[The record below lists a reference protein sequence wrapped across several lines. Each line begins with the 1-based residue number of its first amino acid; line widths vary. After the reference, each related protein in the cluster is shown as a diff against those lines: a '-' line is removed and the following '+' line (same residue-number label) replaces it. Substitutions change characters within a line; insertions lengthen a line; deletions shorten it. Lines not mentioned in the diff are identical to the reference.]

1 MARAKI
7 SKLGSMLLII
17 LVRGLVLVLL
27 GLYLIVFVFA
37 LFFSDQLIFQP
48 QRAGYRDNA
57 EILKLNSS
65 DGARISAKYL
75 TNPNATF
82 TILFSHGN
90 AEDIGDVEP
99 LLEGMRSA
107 GFSVFAYDY
116 QGYGTSEGKPSESH
130 AYQDEDAAY
139 DYLVQTL
146 RIQPNRII
154 AFGRSVGGGPA
165 TDLASRRR
173 VAGLVL
179 ESSFTSAFRVMTRVR
194 VLPFDKFDNLG
205 KIKKVHCPVL
215 IIHGTQDSVINAS
228 HGRRLFAAAN
238 DAKQAFWVEGANH
251 NDVEFV
257 AGDQYSK
264 SLREFAD
271 LVQEYPLNR

>member
-116 QGYGTSEGKPSESH
+116 QGYGTSEGKPSENH

>member
-1 MARAKI
+1 
-7 SKLGSMLLII
+7 MLI
-17 LVRGLVLVLL
+17 LLRGLFLALLSVYLV
-27 GLYLIVFVFA
+27 VFIFA

-48 QRAGYRDNA
+48 QRAGYRDDA
-57 EILKLNSS
+57 EVLKVNSS
-65 DGARISAKYL
+65 DGARISARYL
-75 TNPNATF
+75 PNPSATF

-90 AEDIGDVEP
+90 AEDIGYIEP

-107 GFSVFAYDY
+107 GFAVLAYDY
-116 QGYGTSEGKPSESH
+116 QGYGTSEGKPSERH

-146 RIQPNRII
+146 HTPPDRII

-173 VAGLVL
+173 VAALVL

-194 VLPFDKFDNLG
+194 ILPFDKFDNLG

-215 IIHGTQDSVINAS
+215 IIHGTQDSVIDPS
-228 HGRRLFAAAN
+228 HGKRLFAAAN
-238 DAKQAFWVEGANH
+238 DPKQFLWVEGANH

-257 AGDQYSK
+257 AGSRYSE
-264 SLREFAD
+264 SLRKFAD
-271 LVQEYPLNR
+271 LVREYPPNR